1 MIRGLSR
8 CRDRLFRTSGA
19 LAVLVVGLCI
29 SARGAPEHALVFQGA
44 KPHVEIAE
52 EAAFDLTQALT
63 VEAWVWFDPV
73 PANQFAPKW
82 QAIVTK
88 GDAWGLT
95 RHSNVKRIA
104 FRTHDGTSIHSLSTP
119 ADFEAETWYHVA
131 GVFDGTTKSL
141 YVNGILVNSAPWTGP
156 IATNM
161 YHVLIGGNEE
171 FATRAF
177 AGRIDTVRIWSVA
190 RSSSDVAAVMQ
201 RHVLGSEEGL
211 LGTWR
216 FDEAPQTAAV
226 PDTSRNAYDGQLRE
240 MAYTPDRV
248 PGITFGSP
256 PTANRSLSFS
266 GTNEHVELARE
277 QLFDFTTAMAV
288 EAWVYSR
295 PSAAAA
301 LLVEDRS
308 QPAWTDVTASGSEQT
323 ANDTRPFGSIAAD
336 TDDAFYIGAQSAY
349 ERLLVVYS
357 TVGEAANAAPP
368 QPVWEYWNGAAWTA
382 LTVTDPSSAFTATAG
397 SYSLTW
403 TAPGNWATTTLDGK
417 GPFFYVRLRSTGSG
431 VYDNQLPVLDE
442 IMLPKAAAL
451 VSKGSSAWE
460 LGLDAS
466 GKAVFTTAGVGG
478 GTLTGGT
485 ELAPR
490 TWTHVAGVWDGTTK
504 WIFVNG
510 EMDASASGLSGS
522 VGLNDLAVR
531 LGGSPT
537 AAAAGF
543 AGRLDEVRIW
553 SGART
558 KELIAANAERTLTG
572 HEPGL
577 TAWFSFDHDNGLA
590 VTDRKTP
597 VNTNDQVTIDFENPD
612 LQHDDNQTKRLPNNA
627 TYSNSKRYEEDT
639 FRLDNLSAVSVF
651 YTVGTKHHDYSG
663 STALYTN
670 DQNGATRLTAI
681 DGGLFRL
688 RSITLHDFD
697 NRPTGA
703 IIPFTVTLENDL
715 MIQRTLTFTGGGK
728 PETFT
733 FPDLLRIKAVE
744 WKQAGGFYQ
753 FDDIIIQRSVAEVE
767 SRLATGK
774 LVNMTDRGL
783 DDGVSLGDAAPAEY
797 ALRFNGVDH
806 YVEVPHAAT
815 LDLSSFT
822 IEAWVR
828 PEANGTTFRNIL
840 MKGQDG
846 YGLALDQYGLLRYW
860 VSGNSADALACT
872 TITTAVAVDAAAGT
886 NVAVQVADVT
896 GLGIGTVVSIGDET
910 NLTIGAVD
918 PTAKTVT
925 VTLAAPKASG
935 EVVRVTPVSDGNW
948 HHVAVSVDQTTN
960 TTKLYVDGQPAGEH
974 EQRTMNNNAGAL
986 VIGRQGINTAAGY
999 FKGDLNELRIWD
1011 HVRSDAEIALLAGR
1025 QLVPGMTGLIG
1036 YWNLNDGV
1044 GLAAQDTSGNSH
1056 DAALTGSAS
1065 EWEWV
1070 YGPQTPYRTGMYALT
1085 LDGVD
1090 DYLHVPHNAVLDAT
1104 DVTIEAWIYP
1114 LANTTTDGY
1123 RTVVFKGEDGYNL
1136 AIDASGFI
1144 SYWADVTAPT
1154 VLKSQRAVAD
1164 GRWQHV
1170 AVVVDA
1176 TNSATSF
1183 YIDGQPAGSVA
1194 GAVTVDAN
1202 TDPLVIGR
1210 QGLTSAT
1217 AKNHF
1222 KGVID
1227 ELRVWGAARTAAEI
1241 ASLASRELA
1250 STVTGLLAYWRLNE
1264 GEGLTATSLVND
1276 LAATLFN
1283 TDVSAWSTGQSRVD
1297 TDGGFWDTSSVGAG
1311 QNFSRQTSSN
1321 GLWIGRVVLNA
1332 VNEVQKATPTD
1343 AGTPAATADTASF
1356 RVVVHVDSKGIVR
1369 LLKHVTLMQRIAG
1382 QTANTV
1388 DESGILDSVTREIVL
1403 VSDDTKLPEFQGL
1416 IKRRGKLI
1424 GKRISTVGYDFAGNE
1439 TELVGGLG
1447 GGLSLT
1453 GSIVLPRLHPTNPFR
1468 HKYHPEHRNVNP
1480 DNESYGYEIVRD
1492 VTFSFARPSG
1502 SVFESGGYGID
1513 RLIGIYYEEVIG
1525 LHKVPVRVS
1534 GTVTLDRISTVAA
1547 LNE

>member
-1 MIRGLSR
+1 
-8 CRDRLFRTSGA
+8 
-19 LAVLVVGLCI
+19 
-29 SARGAPEHALVFQGA
+29 
-44 KPHVEIAE
+44 
-52 EAAFDLTQALT
+52 
-63 VEAWVWFDPV
+63 
-73 PANQFAPKW
+73 
-82 QAIVTK
+82 
-88 GDAWGLT
+88 
-95 RHSNVKRIA
+95 
-104 FRTHDGTSIHSLSTP
+104 
-119 ADFEAETWYHVA
+119 
-131 GVFDGTTKSL
+131 
-141 YVNGILVNSAPWTGP
+141 
-156 IATNM
+156 
-161 YHVLIGGNEE
+161 
-171 FATRAF
+171 
-177 AGRIDTVRIWSVA
+177 
-190 RSSSDVAAVMQ
+190 
-201 RHVLGSEEGL
+201 
-211 LGTWR
+211 
-216 FDEAPQTAAV
+216 
-226 PDTSRNAYDGQLRE
+226 
-240 MAYTPDRV
+240 
-248 PGITFGSP
+248 
-256 PTANRSLSFS
+256 
-266 GTNEHVELARE
+266 
-277 QLFDFTTAMAV
+277 
-288 EAWVYSR
+288 
-295 PSAAAA
+295 
-301 LLVEDRS
+301 
-308 QPAWTDVTASGSEQT
+308 
-323 ANDTRPFGSIAAD
+323 
-336 TDDAFYIGAQSAY
+336 
-349 ERLLVVYS
+349 
-357 TVGEAANAAPP
+357 
-368 QPVWEYWNGAAWTA
+368 
-382 LTVTDPSSAFTATAG
+382 
-397 SYSLTW
+397 
-403 TAPGNWATTTLDGK
+403 
-417 GPFFYVRLRSTGSG
+417 PFFYVRLRSTGSG

-715 MIQRTLTFTGGGK
+715 MIQRTLLFTGGGK
-728 PETFT
+728 PATFT
-733 FPDLLRIKAVE
+733 FPDLLRVKAVE

-753 FDDIIIQRSVAEVE
+753 FDDIVVQRSVADAD

-774 LVNMTDRGL
+774 LVNMTDRNL
-783 DDGVSLGDAAPAEY
+783 DDGISLGDAAPAEY

-872 TITTAVAVDAAAGT
+872 TIATTVAVDAAAGT

-974 EQRTMNNNAGAL
+974 EQRTANNNSGAL

-1011 HVRSDAEIALLAGR
+1011 HVRSEAEVALLANR
-1025 QLVPGMTGLIG
+1025 QLVAGMTGLIA
-1036 YWNLNDGV
+1036 YWNLDDGV
-1044 GLAAQDTSGNSH
+1044 GLAALDTSGNAH
-1056 DAALTGSAS
+1056 DGALKGAAS
-1065 EWEWV
+1065 EWKWV
-1070 YGPQTPYRTGMYALT
+1070 HGPQPPYRIGMYALT
-1085 LDGVD
+1085 LAGVD
-1090 DYLHVPHNAVLDAT
+1090 DYLHVPHSSTLDAT
-1104 DVTIEAWIYP
+1104 DVTIEAWVYP
-1114 LANTTTDGY
+1114 LANTTADDY
-1123 RTVVFKGEDGYNL
+1123 RTVVFKGKDGYNL

-1154 VLKSQRAVAD
+1154 VLKSQRAVD
-1164 GRWQHV
+1164 NGRWQHV
-1170 AVVVDA
+1170 AVVLDSTGASV
-1176 TNSATSF
+1176 SF
-1183 YIDGQPAGSVA
+1183 YIDGQPAGTVA
-1194 GAVTVDAN
+1194 GAITVTAN

-1210 QGLTSAT
+1210 QGLTGAT

-1222 KGVID
+1222 KGIVD
-1227 ELRVWGAARTAAEI
+1227 ELRVWGTARTAAEI
-1241 ASLASRELA
+1241 AGLASRELV
-1250 STVTGLLAYWRLNE
+1250 SVLPGLGAYWRLNE
-1264 GEGLTATSLVND
+1264 GEGLTATSLANS
-1276 LAATLFN
+1276 LEATLFN
-1283 TDVSAWSTGQSRVD
+1283 TDVSAWTTGQSRVD
-1297 TDGGFWDTSSVGAG
+1297 TDGVFWDASPVGTG
-1311 QNFSRQTSSN
+1311 QNFSRQTSSK
-1321 GLWIGRVVLNA
+1321 GLWIGRVVLSA
-1332 VNEVQKATPTD
+1332 VNEVQKVTPTD
-1343 AGTPAATADTASF
+1343 PGNPAPTDDTASF
-1356 RVVVHVDSKGIVR
+1356 RAIVHVDESGIVR
-1369 LLKHVTLMQRIAG
+1369 LLKHVTLMQKAEN
-1382 QTANTV
+1382 QTENTI
-1388 DESGILDSVTREIVL
+1388 DEENITDNVARQIVL

-1416 IKRRGKLI
+1416 IERRGKMI
-1424 GKRISTVGYDFAGNE
+1424 GKRISTVAYSFEGNE
-1439 TELVGGLG
+1439 VELVGGVG

-1453 GSIVLPRLHPTNPFR
+1453 GTITLPRLHPTNPFR
-1468 HKYHPEHRNVNP
+1468 HKYHPDHRNVNP
-1480 DNESYGYEIVRD
+1480 DNADYGYEIVRNI
-1492 VTFSFARPSG
+1492 TFSFARPG
-1502 SVFESGGYGID
+1502 GGVFESGGYGVD
-1513 RLIGIYYEEVIG
+1513 RLVGTYYEEVSG
-1525 LHKVPVRVS
+1525 LHKVPIRVAGS
-1534 GTVTLDRISTVAA
+1534 VVLDRISSVAV